1 MLIKTLASPDNRKI
15 INRLYI
21 EHIKPNSVVLMWAM
35 LGMMLAA
42 ASTGAL
48 TYVIQRVID
57 DVIVRL
63 HVGKLIKI
71 AVVAVVI
78 SMMRGVGDFI
88 KDIAFANLGQKMVTE
103 FQMRGF
109 RALINADLDVF
120 YRNNTGD
127 LVFRLTN
134 DVAALRTMV
143 STMLTNVGKD
153 LVTLIFL
160 VILAFYKDFKLALIG
175 FIGFPLVL
183 FPILRISF
191 RVRRFAAKSQNEMG
205 IWSTFLIQA
214 FQGIRLI
221 KAYNLENLETSS
233 AFKISE
239 KIRGIVL
246 KSANTRA
253 LVHPIMET
261 LIGITTASV
270 IFIGGMY
277 VINGQQSAGTFLSF
291 VGALLLA
298 YRPIKNLSQLNNNI
312 QESLVSAQRLYQ
324 LLEIKPTIID
334 PPNAEELVI
343 KNGELAFDNVSFSY
357 PNGNVAL
364 QGVSFKIDKGGKI
377 AVVGAS
383 GAGKSSLINLIP
395 RFYNCSQ
402 GRILID
408 EININEVK
416 LTSLRSKIALVSQEN
431 ILFNSTI
438 RDNIAH
444 GRPSCSFE
452 EILKAADMAAVT
464 DFVKTLPQ
472 KFDTIVGE
480 NGIAL
485 SGGQRQRITIARA
498 LIKDAP
504 ILLLDEA
511 TSSLDSES
519 ERQVQSAINNLM
531 RGRTTL
537 VVSHRL
543 STILDANRILVLD
556 KGKIVES
563 GSHSDLI
570 SLRGFYAGLYKAQAF
585 SD

>member
-1 MLIKTLASPDNRKI
+1 LLIKTLASPDNRKI